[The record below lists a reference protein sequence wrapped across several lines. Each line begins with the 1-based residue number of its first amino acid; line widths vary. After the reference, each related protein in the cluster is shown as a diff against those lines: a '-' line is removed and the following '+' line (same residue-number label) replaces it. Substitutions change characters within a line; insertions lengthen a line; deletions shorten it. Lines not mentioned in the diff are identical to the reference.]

1 MLKQSNFA
9 PISRKIE
16 LILRYNFAIM
26 GVKFDN
32 SLFKF
37 YWLLVARELFFSTQ
51 GLFDQ
56 DLYLIR
62 SFFRSIT
69 SI

>member
-1 MLKQSNFA
+1 MLKRSNFA

-32 SLFKF
+32 NNFKF
-37 YWLLVARELFFSTQ
+37 LLVV
-51 GLFDQ
+51 GLERFVITNGLIDQ
-56 DLYLIR
+56 DLSFSR
-62 SFFRSIT
+62 SRYIPIASI
-69 SI
+69 

>member
-1 MLKQSNFA
+1 MLKRSNFA

-32 SLFKF
+32 NNFKF
-37 YWLLVARELFFSTQ
+37 LLVVGLERFVIPNGLIDPALSFS
-51 GLFDQ
+51 
-56 DLYLIR
+56 R
-62 SFFRSIT
+62 SRYIPIT

>member
-1 MLKQSNFA
+1 MLKRSNFA

-32 SLFKF
+32 NNFKF
-37 YWLLVARELFFSTQ
+37 LLVVGLERFVIANGLIDPALSFS
-51 GLFDQ
+51 
-56 DLYLIR
+56 R
-62 SFFRSIT
+62 SRYIPIT

>member
-1 MLKQSNFA
+1 MLKRSNFA

-26 GVKFDN
+26 GVKLDN
-32 SLFKF
+32 NNFKF
-37 YWLLVARELFFSTQ
+37 LLVV
-51 GLFDQ
+51 GLERFVITNGLIDQ

-62 SFFRSIT
+62 SFFRSIA